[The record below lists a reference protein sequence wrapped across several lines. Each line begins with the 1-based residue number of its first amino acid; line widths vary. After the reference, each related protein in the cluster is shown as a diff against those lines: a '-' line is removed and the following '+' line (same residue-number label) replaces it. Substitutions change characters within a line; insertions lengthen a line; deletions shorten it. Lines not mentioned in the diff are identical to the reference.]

1 MAISIL
7 SDILSWMIVVRI
19 ANYSYRLLKYF
30 HGYWQATKI
39 ILSNIFS
46 NIITPDENFPDYGTK
61 LVYMCKYTHFMH
73 ICLHALLFNTR
84 SVPYNAT

>member
-7 SDILSWMIVVRI
+7 SDILSSMIVVRI
-19 ANYSYRLLKYF
+19 VNYSYRLLKYF
-30 HGYWQATKI
+30 LRYWQAIKI

-46 NIITPDENFPDYGTK
+46 NKIIPDENFPDHRTE
-61 LVYMCKYTHFMH
+61 LMYMCKYTNLMH